1 MRREAGIE
9 IPHARLT
16 RDVVRRLP
24 EEFVTRE
31 GTDYGQVERT
41 LEQKVKALIARIECG
56 EAKILYDCDS
66 ETTNIVLRNP

>member
-9 IPHARLT
+9 IPHTRLA
-16 RDVVRRLP
+16 RDVVQRLA

-41 LEQKVKALIARIECG
+41 LEQKVKALIARIESG

-66 ETTNIVLRNP
+66 ETTNVVLSKT